1 MKAAVALLAGVETES
16 GVRES
21 DFEAWVALEQRRVFL
36 LCLRLLRSRD
46 EADSATQD
54 VFLEAYRSL
63 GKSGSEAV
71 REPAKW
77 LTRVAYNTCCDR
89 LRSKR
94 WLFWQRHATND
105 DPDVLLRLVPAAGPS
120 QEDAVAARDI
130 RRRLEKALQRLSV
143 RQRAVFILRH
153 EEELSLDEIAGIT
166 GLDTGTVKAHMARAL
181 KKLREEL
188 RDLYVR

>member
-1 MKAAVALLAGVETES
+1 MKAVEAVLAGVETGS
-16 GVRES
+16 GVRDR
-21 DFEAWVALEQRRVFL
+21 DFEAWVAREQRRVFL
-36 LCLRLLRSRD
+36 LCLRLLRSHD

-63 GKSGSEAV
+63 GRSGSQPI

-94 WLFWQRHATND
+94 WLFWQRHATNE
-105 DPDVLLRLVPAAGPS
+105 DPDALLRLVPATGPD
-120 QEDAVAARDI
+120 QEDAAAARDI
-130 RRRLEKALQRLSV
+130 RRRLERALQRLSA

-153 EEELSLDEIAGIT
+153 EEDLGLEEIAGIT

-188 RDLYVR
+188 RDLYAR